1 MLTIIIWL
9 ITAATGH
16 STATPQQG
24 YAMTE
29 NEQLGA
35 LLAACHWIGEK
46 GWCPATGGNMS
57 LRLDAT
63 QCLVTESGK
72 DKGSLTADD
81 FLLVETANNHVPSGR
96 TPSAETG
103 LHTLLYRR
111 YPEINAVLHTHSV
124 NATVLSRV
132 ERSNELVLQGYEM
145 QKSLAGQRSH
155 LDSVIIPIF
164 DNDQDIPALAQRV
177 AALADH
183 SPLRYGF
190 LVRGHGLYCWGNS
203 VSEAR
208 RHLEGLEFLFQCEL
222 QRRLFNV
229 IP

>member
-1 MLTIIIWL
+1 MPI
-9 ITAATGH
+9 AVATCH
-16 STATPQQG
+16 STSTPQQG

-29 NEQLGA
+29 NVQLGA

-57 LRLDAT
+57 LRLDSA

-103 LHTLLYRR
+103 LHTLLYRL

-132 ERSNELVLQGYEM
+132 ERSNELVLHGYEM
-145 QKSLAGQRSH
+145 QKSFSGQRSH
-155 LDSVIIPIF
+155 LDSVVIPIF

-177 AALADH
+177 AALADNH
-183 SPLRYGF
+183 LLRYGF

-222 QRRLFNV
+222 QRRLLDANFKLGAK
-229 IP
+229 